1 MVFCIEIHCR
11 MALCKGGPGCGQ
23 LEQEL
28 EGQAALM
35 EAGWPT
41 SHALYHVDCSRLIL
55 EREGMPPIYQQQP
68 NEGTITWRF

>member
-11 MALCKGGPGCGQ
+11 MALCKGGPGYGQ

-28 EGQAALM
+28 EVQAALM

-41 SHALYHVDCSRLIL
+41 SHA
-55 EREGMPPIYQQQP
+55 
-68 NEGTITWRF
+68 